1 MDDEERLLSCQQ
13 EIRRLRRIVLL
24 MEEDARRFEEKLK
37 EELEL
42 ESDRQPGLIWAMELW
57 QKIQNGEQ

>member
-13 EIRRLRRIVLL
+13 EIRRLRRVVLL
-24 MEEDARRFEEKLK
+24 MEEDARQFEEKLK

-42 ESDRQPGLIWAMELW
+42 ESDRRPGLIWAMELW
-57 QKIQNGEQ
+57 QKIQNGE

>member
-57 QKIQNGEQ
+57 QKIRNGE